1 MGITMM
7 GLRMGMMGLTTI
19 GITMASEMLGLTMM
33 SLTSLRMGV
42 MKARHGAGVVLNA
55 VGLSVAVWCA
65 GFGQAQVSVP
75 IMWIVMVTLLTPK
88 ACGQRG
94 S

>member
-1 MGITMM
+1 MM
-7 GLRMGMMGLTTI
+7 SLTSLRMSLTSLR
-19 GITMASEMLGLTMM
+19 MGLTMM
-33 SLTSLRMGV
+33 SLTSLRMGI

-75 IMWIVMVTLLTPK
+75 IMWIVMVTSLTPK